1 MARDIEGEKGTKE
14 RILDAALDMF
24 ARRGYDGTNLR
35 DLAASL
41 GLSKSALYRHFASK
55 EAMWDALVERVE
67 AYYGERFGSAAS
79 LPVPTSLDELAA
91 LVLRQIEFTIA
102 DPTIVKVR
110 KVLAQEQFRD
120 ERMARLASLHFMD
133 GIVELY
139 AQVFRAMMDAGC
151 LAADDAESL
160 ALEFVSPAILLVHA
174 SDREPATTQACLG
187 RIRAHVERFCAA
199 QRAKGER
206 WSQLNEIQARPSAT
220 EHGGEVVMF
229 LGHYR

>member
-91 LVLRQIEFTIA
+91 LALHQIEFTIA

-120 ERMARLASLHFMD
+120 ERMARLASL
-133 GIVELY
+133 
-139 AQVFRAMMDAGC
+139 
-151 LAADDAESL
+151 
-160 ALEFVSPAILLVHA
+160 
-174 SDREPATTQACLG
+174 
-187 RIRAHVERFCAA
+187 
-199 QRAKGER
+199 
-206 WSQLNEIQARPSAT
+206 
-220 EHGGEVVMF
+220 
-229 LGHYR
+229 

>member
-91 LVLRQIEFTIA
+91 LALHQIEFTIA

-133 GIVELY
+133 GIVGMY
-139 AQVFRAMMDAGC
+139 AQVFHSMMDAGC
-151 LAADDAESL
+151 LVADDAESL
-160 ALEFVSPAILLVHA
+160 ALEFVSPVILLVHA
-174 SDREPATTQACLG
+174 SDREPATTRARLDC
-187 RIRAHVERFCAA
+187 IRAHVERFCAA

>member
-1 MARDIEGEKGTKE
+1 MTRDIEGEKGTKE

-91 LVLRQIEFTIA
+91 LALHQIEFTIA

-133 GIVELY
+133 GIVGMY

-151 LAADDAESL
+151 L

-174 SDREPATTQACLG
+174 SDREPATTRARLDC
-187 RIRAHVERFCAA
+187 IRAHVERFCAA